1 MHYLHLMDALTQEE
15 GDLAVRLARSVL
27 EHTIGGR
34 SMSGLVLPPI
44 FQEKRGVFVTLT
56 KNGELRGCIGFPY
69 PHLPLG
75 QAIQD
80 ASCAAAREDPRF
92 HPVGP
97 GELPG
102 IRIEVT
108 ILTVPSLL
116 HADPAER
123 PGAIQVGKHGLIVRG
138 YGRSGLLLPQVP
150 VEWKWD
156 SLEFLDHT
164 CMKAGLPSGC
174 WKERGVEIYTFE
186 GQIFHEQGA
195 GGCDPR

>member
-1 MHYLHLMDALTQEE
+1 MDALTREE

-27 EHTIGGR
+27 EHTIGGK
-34 SMSGLVLPPI
+34 SGSEPVLPPI

-69 PHLPLG
+69 PHLSLG
-75 QAIQD
+75 QAIRD
-80 ASCAAAREDPRF
+80 ASYAAAREDPRF

-116 HADPAER
+116 RASPAER
-123 PGAIQVGKHGLIVRG
+123 PGDIQVGKHGLIVRG

-150 VEWKWD
+150 VEWKWN
-156 SLEFLDHT
+156 SREFLDHT
-164 CMKAGLPSGC
+164 CMKAGLPAGC
-174 WKERGVEIYTFE
+174 WMERGVEIYTFE
-186 GQIFHEQGA
+186 GQIFHEEGA
-195 GGCDPR
+195 EGCDPR